1 MADNNSSTVKS
12 YVDSATG
19 LAQRA
24 VGTVTGSSS
33 TQVRFPYPYQKTP
46 KPKLTIE

>member
-1 MADNNSSTVKS
+1 MSDNSSTLKS

-33 TQVRFPYPYQKTP
+33 TQVRPFPDI
-46 KPKLTIE
+46 TITRYKC